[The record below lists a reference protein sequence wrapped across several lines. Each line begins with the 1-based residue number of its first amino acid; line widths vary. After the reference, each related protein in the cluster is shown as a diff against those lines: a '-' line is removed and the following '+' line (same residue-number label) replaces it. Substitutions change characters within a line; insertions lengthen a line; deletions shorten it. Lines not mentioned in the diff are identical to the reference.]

1 MRSSST
7 SPERPA
13 RRPAWLLAA
22 AAAICLFPAFD
33 ALALDPERAPS
44 QYIRTAWG
52 SERGFPGGPVY
63 ALTQTNDGYLWI
75 GAEKGLVRFDGLTF
89 RLFESSAL
97 TGTAGPAVFGL
108 AAAADGSLWAR
119 LRGAALVRLH
129 DGVFD
134 NLLGGPGLPVSVVTA
149 MLRERDD
156 GMLLA
161 TIAHGA
167 VAYRNGRFTTIAA
180 AGTIPTSSFIISIA
194 RSADGDIWL
203 GTRDAGLLR
212 VQGTRVTRIVEG
224 LPDLKINSLLT
235 GDGSDLWI
243 GTDKGVVKWT
253 GSAIAG
259 SGIPAAL
266 NDAPVLAMIRDREAN
281 VWVAAGSRGL
291 MRVNSQ
297 GVAMF
302 GDASHRGVAATAL
315 FEDRDG
321 NIWVGTTQG
330 VERIRDGVFTSYAGA
345 QGLSSDSLGPVHV
358 DATGRTWFAPADGGL
373 FWLRNGRIG
382 HITQAGLSDDVVY
395 SIAGD
400 GADVWIGRQRGGL
413 TRLHPRADGTF
424 EADRL
429 TQADGLTQNSV
440 YAVHQA
446 RDRAVWAGTLSG
458 GVSRFK
464 DGVFTTYTTA
474 NGLASNTVS
483 AILESRDGTMWFGTP
498 NGVSTLSQGGWRR
511 FAVKDGL
518 PSNDVNTLFE
528 DSDGIVWVGTAG
540 GPAFFRAG
548 KLQKPANLPA
558 RLRGSVLALAEDHN
572 GWLWVATADCLLR
585 VQRDALTDQ
594 PFGEAVV
601 REYGI
606 ADGLL
611 ALEGVKRHRSVVADA
626 RGRIWIATNRG
637 LSMADPVRGEGRAMP
652 ALTHVEEVSA
662 DGRSID
668 RRGALRIP
676 AGGRR
681 ITLTY
686 AGLSLAVP
694 ERVMFRYRLDGFDRD
709 WSEPGT
715 MRQAVYTNLNPGP
728 YVFRVIASNAYGV
741 WNGAEAV
748 LPFQVQPS
756 VWQTVWFQTS
766 AVLLCVC
773 AGWAAYRLRVF
784 HVSRQLNMRFDERL
798 AERTRIA
805 QELHDTL
812 LQGFISASMQLHVVA
827 DRVPAES
834 PVHASLTRVLDLI
847 GRVIEEGRNAVRGL
861 RTSTHTPHD
870 LEEAFARIRQEVAAA
885 EHTSYRVIVE
895 GEARPLNPAIR
906 DEVYRIGREALVN
919 AFRHSGARSIELELD
934 YASANLRMFVR
945 DDGCGIDPAV
955 VRKGTDG
962 HWGLPGMRERAE
974 SIGASFK
981 VRSRAAAGTEV
992 ELTVPGNVAFDRGPV
1007 NPKGGG
1013 THVHREAVRARGHG
1027 RTEKK
1032 S

>member
-1 MRSSST
+1 LRSSST
-7 SPERPA
+7 SPEGTAHRGA
-13 RRPAWLLAA
+13 IWLLAA
-22 AAAICLFPAFD
+22 AICLVPATD

-44 QYIRTAWG
+44 QYIRTDWG

-75 GAEKGLVRFDGLTF
+75 GTEKGLVRFDGLTF
-89 RLFESSAL
+89 RLFDSSAL
-97 TGTAGPAVFGL
+97 TANAGPAVFGV

-134 NLLGGPGLPVSVVTA
+134 NLLGVPGVPVSVVTA

-161 TIAHGA
+161 TMAHGA
-167 VAYRNGRFTTIAA
+167 VAYRNGQFTTVAA

-212 VQGTRVTRIVEG
+212 VQGPGVTRIVHG
-224 LPDLKINSLLT
+224 LPDLKINSLLP
-235 GDGSDLWI
+235 GEGGDLWI

-253 GSAIAG
+253 GSAISGA
-259 SGIPAAL
+259 GIPAAVH
-266 NDAPVLAMIRDREAN
+266 DVPVLAMIRDRDAN

-291 MRVNSQ
+291 MRINS
-297 GVAMF
+297 
-302 GDASHRGVAATAL
+302 RGVATFGDVAPRGGDATAL

-321 NIWVGTTQG
+321 NIWVGTTKG
-330 VERIRDGVFTSYAGA
+330 IERIRDGVFTSYSAA
-345 QGLSSDSLGPVHV
+345 QGLPSDGMGPVHV
-358 DATGRTWFAPADGGL
+358 DAAARTWFAPADGGL
-373 FWLRNGRIG
+373 YWLRDGQIRG
-382 HITQAGLSDDVVY
+382 VTQAGLRDDIVY

-413 TRLHPRADGTF
+413 TRLHPQAGGTF
-424 EADRL
+424 EADHF
-429 TQADGLTQNSV
+429 TQADGLAQNSV

-446 RDRAVWAGTLSG
+446 HDRAVWAGTLSG

-464 DGVFTTYTTA
+464 DGQFTTYTTA
-474 NGLASNTVS
+474 NGLAANTVS
-483 AILESRDGTMWFGTP
+483 AILEGRDGTMWFGTP
-498 NGVSTLSQGGWRR
+498 NGVSALSRGGWRR
-511 FAVKDGL
+511 YAVGDGL

-528 DSDGIVWVGTAG
+528 DSDGVVWVGTAG
-540 GPAFFRAG
+540 GLAFLRAD
-548 KLQKPANLPA
+548 KFQKPANLPP
-558 RLRGSVLALAEDHN
+558 RLRGSVVALAEDHT
-572 GWLWVATADCLLR
+572 GWLWVATADHLFC
-585 VQRDALTDQ
+585 VQRDALTDR
-594 PFGEAVV
+594 PFGEAAL
-601 REYGI
+601 REYSL

-611 ALEGVKRHRSVVADA
+611 AVEGVKRHRSVVADA

-637 LSMADPVRGEGRAMP
+637 LSMADPVRGEGRAVP

-668 RRGALRIP
+668 RRGFLRIP

-715 MRQAVYTNLNPGP
+715 MRQAVYTNLNPGS

-748 LPFQVQPS
+748 QPFQIQPS
-756 VWQTVWFQTS
+756 IWQTAWFQTS
-766 AVLLCVC
+766 VGVFCVC
-773 AGWAAYRLRVF
+773 AAWGAYRLRVF
-784 HVSRQLNMRFDERL
+784 HVSRQLNKRFEERL

-827 DRVPAES
+827 DCLPVDSPAHS
-834 PVHASLTRVLDLI
+834 SLTRVLDLI

-861 RTSTHTPHD
+861 RSSTRAAHD
-870 LEEAFARIRQEVAAA
+870 LEEAFSGIRQEVAGA

-895 GEARPLNPAIR
+895 GEARPLNATIR

-919 AFRHSGARSIELELD
+919 AFRHSGARSIELELE
-934 YASANLRMFVR
+934 YASATLRMLVR
-945 DDGCGIDPAV
+945 DDGCGIDPRV
-955 VRKGTDG
+955 VRAGTDG
-962 HWGLPGMRERAE
+962 HWGLVGMRERAR
-974 SIGASFK
+974 SIGAGFK
-981 VRSRAAAGTEV
+981 VMSRAEAGTEV
-992 ELTVPGNVAFDRGPV
+992 ELTVPGSVAFEREPGTRPGLITGFYRRMIGARDPGP
-1007 NPKGGG
+1007 
-1013 THVHREAVRARGHG
+1013 
-1027 RTEKK
+1027 TEKE

>member
-1 MRSSST
+1 L
-7 SPERPA
+7 A
-13 RRPAWLLAA
+13 QRRPTWLLAA
-22 AAAICLFPAFD
+22 AAAICLAPATD

-44 QYIRTAWG
+44 QYIRTEWG

-97 TGTAGPAVFGL
+97 TGSAGPAVFGV

-167 VAYRNGRFTTIAA
+167 VAYRNGRFTTVAA
-180 AGTIPTSSFIISIA
+180 AGAIPTSSFIISIA

-203 GTRDAGLLR
+203 GTRGAGLLR
-212 VQGTRVTRIVEG
+212 VQGTRITRIAQG
-224 LPDLKINSLLT
+224 LPDLKINCLLA
-235 GDGSDLWI
+235 GEGSDVWV

-253 GSAIAG
+253 GTAITG
-259 SGIPAAL
+259 SGVPPGLHDVPA
-266 NDAPVLAMIRDREAN
+266 LAMIRDREAN
-281 VWVAAGSRGL
+281 VWVAAASRGL
-291 MRVNSQ
+291 IRVNGH
-297 GVAMF
+297 GVATF
-302 GDASHRGVAATAL
+302 GGDARRDGAVSAV

-321 NIWVGTTQG
+321 NIWVGTTKS
-330 VERIRDGVFTSYAGA
+330 VERIRDGVFTSYSAA
-345 QGLSSDSLGPVHV
+345 QGLPSDSVGPVHV
-358 DATGRTWFAPADGGL
+358 DAAQRTWFAPADGGL
-373 FWLRNGRIG
+373 YWLHGGQIGRIS
-382 HITQAGLSDDVVY
+382 QAGLSDDVVY

-413 TRLHPRADGTF
+413 TRLHPQAGGTF
-424 EADRL
+424 EADSF
-429 TQADGLTQNSV
+429 TQSDGLGQNSV
-440 YAVHQA
+440 YAVHRA
-446 RDRAVWAGTLSG
+446 HDGAVWAGTLSG
-458 GVSRFK
+458 GVSRLK

-474 NGLASNTVS
+474 NGLASNTVA
-483 AILESRDGTMWFGTP
+483 AILEDRDRTMWFGTP
-498 NGVSTLSQGGWRR
+498 NGVSTLSRGGWRR
-511 FAVKDGL
+511 YAVKDGL
-518 PSNDVNTLFE
+518 PSTDVNALFE
-528 DSDGIVWVGTAG
+528 DSGGIVWVGTAG
-540 GPAFFRAG
+540 GLAFFRAG
-548 KLQKPANLPA
+548 KLQAAANLPA
-558 RLRGSVLALAEDHN
+558 RLQGSVLALAEDHD
-572 GWLWVATADCLLR
+572 GWLWVATADHLFR
-585 VQRDALTDQ
+585 VQRDALTDRE
-594 PFGEAVV
+594 FGEAAL
-601 REYGI
+601 REYTI

-611 ALEGVKRHRSVVADA
+611 AVEGVKRHRSVVADA
-626 RGRIWIATNRG
+626 GGRIWIATNRG
-637 LSMADPVRGEGRAMP
+637 LSMADPAHGEGRTMP
-652 ALTHVEEVSA
+652 ALTRIEEVSA
-662 DGRSID
+662 DGRPID
-668 RRGALRIP
+668 RHGSLRIP

-709 WSEPGT
+709 WSEPVT
-715 MRQAVYTNLNPGP
+715 MRQAVYTNLNPGS
-728 YVFRVIASNAYGV
+728 YVFRVIASNADGR

-748 LPFQVQPS
+748 VSFQIQPS

-766 AVLLCVC
+766 AGLLCVC

-784 HVSRQLNMRFDERL
+784 HVSRQLHKRFEERL

-827 DRVPAES
+827 DRLPADS
-834 PVHASLTRVLDLI
+834 PVHGSLTRVLDLI

-861 RTSTHTPHD
+861 RSSTHTPHD
-870 LEEAFARIRQEVAAA
+870 LEEAFSGIRQEIAGG

-895 GEARPLNPAIR
+895 GEARPLSPTIR

-934 YASANLRMFVR
+934 YASANLRMLVR
-945 DDGCGIDPAV
+945 DDGCGIDPRV
-955 VRKGTDG
+955 VRTGSDG
-962 HWGLPGMRERAE
+962 HWGLAGMRERAE
-974 SIGASFK
+974 SIGAGFK
-981 VRSRAAAGTEV
+981 VRSRAEAGTEV
-992 ELTVPGNVAFDRGPV
+992 ELTVPGSVAFDGHP
-1007 NPKGGG
+1007 G
-1013 THVHREAVRARGHG
+1013 TREGRVTSLYRRMVRARDPG
-1027 RTEKK
+1027 RTEKE
-1032 S
+1032 